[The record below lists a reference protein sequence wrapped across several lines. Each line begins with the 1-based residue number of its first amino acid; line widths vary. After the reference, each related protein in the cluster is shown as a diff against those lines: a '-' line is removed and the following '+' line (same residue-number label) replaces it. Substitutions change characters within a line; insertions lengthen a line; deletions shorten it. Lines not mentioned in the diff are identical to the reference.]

1 MPAQR
6 TLTIDHQR
14 LLQQFL
20 AMEEDPQLKARA
32 HAVLTQFHQL
42 GQLTSNQAEALKLT
56 ERMQMMA
63 TSPVNSKAVSIPHPV
78 RSFDMG
84 LPMSIHAVYGEFFPA
99 IVKSCF
105 YDVMSPASIDMLAVL
120 IKGMPD
126 LRSAYP
132 HFARLLD
139 TVGIGSLFTLLYPFQ
154 HMVTKAPTFTFT
166 QETCREV
173 ATMDISRS
181 IDTSFMHPPAS
192 LVYFH
197 LEDSLGLTVHDA
209 ATGYHELDGFYISE
223 SDHTQHPYIFDETT
237 LDALGL
243 DSSLPYRM
251 VSCVFVGKPKETM
264 ANDTL
269 TKIDCFL
276 QDGLSIEDMIRR
288 TVLWYEGNV
297 DVAMTA
303 PYLGEMKN
311 FSHLPDANGEIDVDH
326 NVRLLQVAINFMA
339 YLNFAQ
345 FRRSET
351 KARSVIEGGIIK
363 KAAKNQKK
371 AAKKLNGLSDQIVI
385 RTTSTLFSGHGSADS
400 GYKVSPHVRRAFL
413 RNQRY
418 GSGDDVHYKPKFI
431 AATTVAQ
438 GDKEAPVS
446 KQYTVKK

>member
-6 TLTIDHQR
+6 SLTIDHHR

-20 AMEEDPQLKARA
+20 SMEDYPQIIERSY
-32 HAVLTQFHQL
+32 AVLTQLYQL
-42 GQLTSNQAEALKLT
+42 GQLASSEAETAKLT
-56 ERMQMMA
+56 ERMHVMA
-63 TSPVNSKAVSIPHPV
+63 TSPVSDKFMSIPHPA

-84 LPMSIHAVYGEFFPA
+84 MPMSVHAVYGEFFPS

-105 YDVMSPASIDMLAVL
+105 YDAISPASIDMLAVL
-120 IKGMPD
+120 IKESPD

-132 HFARLLD
+132 RFSRLLD
-139 TVGIGSLFTLLYPFQ
+139 TVGTGSLFTLLYPFQ
-154 HMVTKAPTFTFT
+154 HMITKAPTFTFT

-223 SDHTQHPYIFDETT
+223 SDHTQHPYDFDEAT

-251 VSCVFVGKPKETM
+251 VSCVFVGKPKEVM

-276 QDGLSIEDMIRR
+276 QDGLSIEEMIRR

-297 DVAMTA
+297 DVVTTT

-311 FSHLPDANGEIDVDH
+311 FSLHPDDNKEIQVVH

-345 FRRSET
+345 FRRSEI
-351 KARSVIEGGIIK
+351 KARSVIESSITK

-371 AAKKLNGLSDQIVI
+371 AAKKLNGLSDQIII
-385 RTTSTLFSGHGSADS
+385 RTTSTLFGGRGSAES

-438 GDKEAPVS
+438 GDKDAPVS